1 MNHYT
6 MRKVWLS
13 CGSGFALYGLAVSLW
28 RGEPVL
34 GGLLGGGI
42 AAGGLALIALAALLI
57 AGALWLARHTQLG
70 EVAAWKAG
78 TLFGIAAYAAIYG
91 VALQLAVGTVFPDP
105 DKLRLALDLFPY
117 IFLMGIPLFNA
128 IRKRPPL
135 S

>member
-34 GGLLGGGI
+34 GGLLGGPLGGGI

-78 TLFGIAAYAAIYG
+78 TL
-91 VALQLAVGTVFPDP
+91 
-105 DKLRLALDLFPY
+105 
-117 IFLMGIPLFNA
+117 
-128 IRKRPPL
+128 
-135 S
+135 